1 MNEKKKK
8 KIQELSH
15 KCNLWILAAFHTK
28 PTGEK
33 NLSDDLD
40 NFNTDW
46 IFDDINLFKYANII
60 KTIL

>member
-1 MNEKKKK
+1 MQPVDPGSISYKANWK
-8 KIQELSH
+8 
-15 KCNLWILAAFHTK
+15 
-28 PTGEK
+28 K

-46 IFDDINLFKYANII
+46 IFDDINLFRYANVI